1 MMINFCHIVPTK
13 YLPIVQQYDVHLL
26 LAHLIEEDDT
36 YRNFYINLKKKK
48 PQVVYHLDNSAFEM
62 FKRGHPM
69 YNSEKLIQMG
79 ELVGATSIVMS
90 DYPKEHWSKT
100 VESAERLMSNLKSR
114 KFKTFFCPQS
124 ELGDL
129 EGLMRSFQWA
139 LETPS
144 IDYIGISILSC
155 PIALGVNETKYDDGS
170 RDEAFRMQRYLSRYA
185 IFKELN
191 SRGLLSTRAYKRFHC
206 LGMTEGPNEI
216 DLLSPFHKHIYSWDS
231 SSAVWHG
238 INNIQYDGSPTGL
251 TKGKLDLE
259 VDFNHVPTITI
270 DTMSKIT
277 YNMSVIDEMCRG
289 E

>member
-1 MMINFCHIVPTK
+1 MINFCHIVPTK

-26 LAHLIEEDDT
+26 LAHLIEEDET

-124 ELGDL
+124 ELV
-129 EGLMRSFQWA
+129 
-139 LETPS
+139 
-144 IDYIGISILSC
+144 ILK
-155 PIALGVNETKYDDGS
+155 V
-170 RDEAFRMQRYLSRYA
+170 
-185 IFKELN
+185 
-191 SRGLLSTRAYKRFHC
+191 
-206 LGMTEGPNEI
+206 
-216 DLLSPFHKHIYSWDS
+216 
-231 SSAVWHG
+231 
-238 INNIQYDGSPTGL
+238 
-251 TKGKLDLE
+251 
-259 VDFNHVPTITI
+259 
-270 DTMSKIT
+270 
-277 YNMSVIDEMCRG
+277 
-289 E
+289 